1 MPANAGDVGSIPDV
15 ERSPGE
21 ESGNPLQYSCL
32 GDPMDTRSLM
42 GYSLWGCKRVGQLVT
57 KQQQSSKNGVTEQ
70 TCYRR
75 LSVGSITTLSGFL
88 G

>member
-21 ESGNPLQYSCL
+21 ESGNPLQCSCL

-42 GYSLWGCKRVGQLVT
+42 GYSLWGCKRVGHLAT
-57 KQQQSSKNGVTEQ
+57 KQQQRSKNGATEQ